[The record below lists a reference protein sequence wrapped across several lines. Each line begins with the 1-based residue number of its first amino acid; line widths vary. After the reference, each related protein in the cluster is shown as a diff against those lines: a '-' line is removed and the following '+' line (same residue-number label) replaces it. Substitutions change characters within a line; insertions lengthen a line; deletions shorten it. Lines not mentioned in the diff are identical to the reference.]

1 MARQVKGVAETQ
13 RRGRRTPPRRLCEL
27 IRKLRVSRG
36 LSQSELARRIGSS
49 SSYLCRIEAG
59 ERMPSPP
66 MMLKMSRALG
76 CEYGELLAAS
86 GVLESDALP
95 RRSGQPSI
103 REEIEE
109 LKRVVSALVGY
120 DAYLPRTD
128 EAAVARRPIPVLDE
142 IAAGLLPDEEAAINE
157 DVRQLV
163 LAEDELSYD
172 PLAFALTVTGDSM
185 VNAGILEGDIL
196 VVSPSTLVK
205 SGDIAVVMVEEAA
218 SVKTVYFE
226 DDKVLLSPGNLRYH
240 PALLKYPGE
249 VQILGKVILLRRKLM
264 D

>member
-27 IRKLRVSRG
+27 IRNLRVSRG

>member
-66 MMLKMSRALG
+66 MMLKMSKALG
-76 CEYGELLAAS
+76 CEYEKLLGAS

-95 RRSGQPSI
+95 SKSRQPSV
-103 REEIEE
+103 REELEE

-196 VVSPSTLVK
+196 VVSPSTPVK
-205 SGDIAVVMVEEAA
+205 SGDIAVVMVEEGA

-226 DDKVLLSPGNLRYH
+226 SDKVLLSPGNLRYR